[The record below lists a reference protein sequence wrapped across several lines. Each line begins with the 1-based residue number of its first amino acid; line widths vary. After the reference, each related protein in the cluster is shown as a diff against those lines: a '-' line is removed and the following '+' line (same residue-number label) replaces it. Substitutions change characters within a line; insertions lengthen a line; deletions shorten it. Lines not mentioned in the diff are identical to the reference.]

1 MQHVPEEPRIV
12 ELGLR
17 IIHECES
24 KGVVA
29 RLLGGV
35 AVYVLASDVYVK
47 VPSLART
54 PKDIDLAAHAKDSG
68 RLTEVLE
75 GIGMEPDR
83 RFNALHGYERLMFRD
98 PASGA
103 RIDVFLD
110 VFRESH
116 TISLRDRLEL
126 FKPTI
131 PPSDLLMTKLQ
142 IWRISERD
150 IKDLITLLLKFKI
163 GNTDTAEE
171 LDANRIIN
179 LTSNDW
185 GLYKTT
191 VVNLGR
197 VTEYLMNSKELEGTK
212 GEVIDK
218 VNNLLNRIN
227 SAPKSIRWRLR
238 SIIGERVKWYEEPE
252 EV

>member
-1 MQHVPEEPRIV
+1 
-12 ELGLR
+12 
-17 IIHECES
+17 
-24 KGVVA
+24 
-29 RLLGGV
+29 
-35 AVYVLASDVYVK
+35 
-47 VPSLART
+47 
-54 PKDIDLAAHAKDSG
+54 
-68 RLTEVLE
+68 
-75 GIGMEPDR
+75 MEDKR
-83 RFNALHGYERLMFRD
+83 KRHQ
-98 PASGA
+98 S
-103 RIDVFLD
+103 
-110 VFRESH
+110 
-116 TISLRDRLEL
+116 
-126 FKPTI
+126 
-131 PPSDLLMTKLQ
+131 
-142 IWRISERD
+142 
-150 IKDLITLLLKFKI
+150 LITLLLKFKI

>member
-1 MQHVPEEPRIV
+1 VPEEPRTV
-12 ELGLR
+12 ELGLK
-17 IIHECES
+17 IVNECE
-24 KGVVA
+24 GRGIVA

-35 AVYVLASDVYVK
+35 AVYVLASDVYGK
-47 VPSLART
+47 VPPLART
-54 PKDIDLAAHAKDSG
+54 PKDIDLVAHAKDSG

-116 TISLRDRLEL
+116 TINLRDRLEL

-150 IKDLITLLLKFKI
+150 IKDLITLLFKFRL
-163 GNTDTAEE
+163 GNTDTTEE
-171 LDANRIIN
+171 LDINRIIK

-191 VVNLGR
+191 IVNLGR
-197 VTEYLMNSKELEGTK
+197 VTEYLVSSKELEGTK
-212 GEVIDK
+212 GEVIGK
-218 VNNLLNRIN
+218 VNDLLGKIN